1 MNDLHKDNKHATIF
15 HELLNSDLPEEE
27 KSNARLGDEAQL
39 IVAAGL
45 ITTSWALS
53 VASFH
58 IISNPD
64 VSKKLSRELLS
75 ATSAV
80 QNADLHELEKLPYL
94 HGCVREGIRLAHG
107 VTTRNARLTPDVD
120 LKYGDWTIPRNTPVS
135 MTNVDILMNKDI
147 YPEPERFI
155 PERWIDN
162 PGLDPYFVPFGKGSR
177 MCLGV
182 K

>member
-1 MNDLHKDNKHATIF
+1 
-15 HELLNSDLPEEE
+15 LLNSDLPKGE

-58 IISNPD
+58 IISNTD
-64 VSKKLSRELLS
+64 VSNKLRRELLY
-75 ATSAV
+75 ANPAV
-80 QNADLHELEKLPYL
+80 KNANWHELEKLPYL
-94 HGCVREGIRLAHG
+94 HGCIREGSRLAHG
-107 VTTRNARLTPDVD
+107 VTTRNPRLAPDID
-120 LKYGDWTIPRNTPVS
+120 LKYGDWIIPRNVPVS

-147 YPEPERFI
+147 YPDPEKFI
-155 PERWIDN
+155 PERWINN
-162 PGLDPYFVPFGKGSR
+162 PGLDRYFVPFGKGSR

>member
-1 MNDLHKDNKHATIF
+1 MNNLHKDTKHATIF
-15 HELLNSDLPEEE
+15 HELLTSDLPEEE

-45 ITTSWALS
+45 ITTSWALT

-58 IISNPD
+58 ITNDPD
-64 VSKKLSRELLS
+64 VKRKLRRELMS
-75 ATSAV
+75 ATSAIHSS
-80 QNADLHELEKLPYL
+80 DLHELEKLPYL

-107 VTTRNARLTPDVD
+107 ITTRNPRLAPDSD
-120 LKYGDWTIPRNTPVS
+120 LKYGDWFIPRNTPVS
-135 MTNVDILMNKDI
+135 MTNVDILMNEDI
-147 YPEPERFI
+147 YPHPEKFK

-162 PGLDPYFVPFGKGSR
+162 PGLDRYFVPFGRGSR
-177 MCLGV
+177 MCLGI